1 MVAQSRTSSRILSS
15 PSGPSSLMCCRQ
27 SGQVAARGKGHTARP
42 CSNAMHGLPV
52 CRGCIP
58 WVPSASHHLVQGG
71 LIARPRLFR
80 RFHGPAAGGGGR
92 CSSHSMTR
100 AARGAPPT
108 PWAIS
113 ARCHSWVARQRP
125 RPLCHTTHGV
135 HLNTQGVRLSLYQ
148 RYRYSLSSG
157 TQGAGA
163 VRYGPSPGTGGAG
176 TGHPPVPPVHGALRC
191 SMAGVPA
198 EFERVL

>member
-1 MVAQSRTSSRILSS
+1 MRRSTRVSTQQSMRRSD
-15 PSGPSSLMCCRQ
+15 
-27 SGQVAARGKGHTARP
+27 AA
-42 CSNAMHGLPV
+42 N
-52 CRGCIP
+52 
-58 WVPSASHHLVQGG
+58 VQ
-71 LIARPRLFR
+71 A
-80 RFHGPAAGGGGR
+80 
-92 CSSHSMTR
+92 T
-100 AARGAPPT
+100 
-108 PWAIS
+108 
-113 ARCHSWVARQRP
+113 
-125 RPLCHTTHGV
+125 HTTHGV

-198 EFERVL
+198 DFKRVL